1 MKRKI
6 SGKLLLMILMVAVFT
21 GCSKDDDNDSSTNTG
36 TPSVTVDSP
45 TQVSFKVNN
54 VATSYVSAT
63 ANVESYY
70 SNSSSIS
77 TPPNTSEVVF
87 GYGFQKAVGSNYINL
102 FEVEIGT
109 YEFVTSDSASF
120 VNFFPEQAVAY
131 SNAAANGVRIVYY
144 DENGDQWASDYGS
157 ADQTGSTF
165 VIQDTKYR
173 IFGGDKYM
181 KVKAGFSCKVYDGS
195 GSFKTITDGVAVF
208 DFWSEY

>member
-1 MKRKI
+1 MKRNYPAN
-6 SGKLLLMILMVAVFT
+6 LLFVVLFVVAFT
-21 GCSKDDDNDSSTNTG
+21 GCSKDDDNDSPTNPG

-45 TQVSFKVNN
+45 TQTSFKVNN
-54 VATSYVSAT
+54 VATSYVSAVS
-63 ANVESYY
+63 NVESYY

-77 TPPNTSEVVF
+77 TPPNTSEIVF
-87 GYGFQKAVGSNYINL
+87 GYGFQKVVGSNYVNL
-102 FEVEIGT
+102 FDVELGT

-120 VNFFPEQAVAY
+120 VNFFPEQSIAY

-157 ADQTGSTF
+157 AAQTGSTF
-165 VIQDTKYR
+165 VIQDTKFRYS
-173 IFGGDKYM
+173 GGDKYM
-181 KVKAGFSCKVYDGS
+181 KVKASFSCNVYDGS